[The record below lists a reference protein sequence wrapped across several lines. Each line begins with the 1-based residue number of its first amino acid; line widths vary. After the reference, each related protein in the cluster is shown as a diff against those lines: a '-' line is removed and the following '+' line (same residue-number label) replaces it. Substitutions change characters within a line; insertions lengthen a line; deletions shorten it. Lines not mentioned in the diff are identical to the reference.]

1 MIDKHKVTHLR
12 SETKMIHDT
21 QSSDTEGAKYFEPHV
36 TAVTAKSIVGIV
48 SLPALHIYTLHFL
61 SILLCKTAPVGSD
74 WRASVNSSFQILPKI
89 LSRIQDS
96 YLAPSILPSTL
107 SSFPV
112 PAEEK
117 PPATRCCHH
126 HEPGH
131 TIHSVK
137 HGGGSICCSQ
147 MFCFAK
153 KNGQKTQCVY
163 VQSW

>member
-1 MIDKHKVTHLR
+1 
-12 SETKMIHDT
+12 MIHDT
-21 QSSDTEGAKYFEPHV
+21 QSSHTEGAKYSEPHF
-36 TAVTAKSIVGIV
+36 TAVTAKSILGV

-74 WRASVNSSFQILPKI
+74 WRASVKSSFQILPKI

-107 SSFPV
+107 RSFPV

-117 PPATRCCHH
+117 SPATRCCHY

-153 KNGQKTQCVY
+153 KKGQKMQCVD